1 MLHSTVRLDCV
12 WPKVVRN
19 DEWLRQSCEVQMT
32 NLHMKPMKPFCPS
45 CSSSLLFT
53 RLSGTRNLNNCFFR
67 LSSELDFHTH
77 TVSIS
82 QIALTAD
89 WPPPG
94 SIKITVFVENGK
106 CCRIVVENAVGLYVN
121 AAFNLSIGLGLA
133 QSELK
138 AA

>member
-19 DEWLRQSCEVQMT
+19 DEWLKQSCED
-32 NLHMKPMKPFCPS
+32 
-45 CSSSLLFT
+45 
-53 RLSGTRNLNNCFFR
+53 GFFR

-82 QIALTAD
+82 QIGLTAD

-94 SIKITVFVENGK
+94 AIKITVFVENGK